1 MISLYVDNS
10 VLYPD
15 DLAMLQRVFDRL
27 CADGCLDIDSAE
39 AELVAGALVNIFQNG
54 TREEALLLAEARW
67 RQRDCLRKT
76 G

>member
-27 CADGCLDIDSAE
+27 SADGCLDLDSAE
-39 AELVAGALVNIFQNG
+39 AELVAGALLTIFQNG
-54 TREEALLLAEARW
+54 TRDEAVLLAEVRW
-67 RQRDCLRKT
+67 RQRDCLLKT